1 MACLLEM
8 RQAVGYVFWASSL
21 ISVLNVYT
29 PYLILSHCICCMLI
43 TKKCF
48 WTMFNACVLENFV
61 ISVRYFFPPLFF
73 FLFPCVLHMHVV
85 LLNISINQSVCF
97 CLWSKDYVILTVL
110 ELIVST
116 RLAWNSQGSDGLWF
130 LTTGFKGV
138 CHHAQ
143 TTKHSKI
150 LISQRWTSKYTC
162 LNKQ

>member
-1 MACLLEM
+1 M

-21 ISVLNVYT
+21 INLLNVYSL
-29 PYLILSHCICCMLI
+29 PNFESLYLLHVNH
-43 TKKCF
+43 KKCF
-48 WTMFNACVLENFV
+48 WTMFNACVFENFV

-73 FLFPCVLHMHVV
+73 FLFPCVLHMHIV
-85 LLNISINQSVCF
+85 LLNININQSVCF

-143 TTKHSKI
+143 TTRHSKI
-150 LISQRWTSKYTC
+150 LICTKMDE
-162 LNKQ
+162 